1 MNENLWEVYIGLE
14 IHIHLKTDS
23 KMFCSCPARYGEEPN
38 TQCLSR
44 VSGLSWCFTPGERE
58 GFFSFLPD
66 GKGSE
71 LSFGPTYEL
80 LPGKIIFIRICPG
93 IIKFRNF
100 IIPVGRGGGME
111 LELDHESS
119 REIRI
124 HDVHLEEDA
133 GKMIHEGDLTL
144 LDYNRAGYPLLEV
157 VTEPDLRSGEETGK
171 FIACFS
177 ACYPLS

>member
-38 TQCLSR
+38 THVCPVCLGYPGALPQANGKAFFLSYLTARALNCHLSR
-44 VSGLSWCFTPGERE
+44 HM
-58 GFFSFLPD
+58 SFARKNYFYPD
-66 GKGSE
+66 M
-71 LSFGPTYEL
+71 P
-80 LPGKIIFIRICPG
+80 
-93 IIKFRNF
+93 RNYQISQF
-100 IIPVGRGGGME
+100 HNPVGRGGVME
-111 LELDHESS
+111 LELDDTSS

-157 VTEPDLRSGEETGK
+157 VTEPDLAFR
-171 FIACFS
+171 
-177 ACYPLS
+177 